1 MDTGIDDGG
10 GGNINININIATATV
25 HWSKTLA
32 AGCCPPGL
40 GPNENV
46 SVGCVWADPGDRGQV
61 RQAGGGDRISDVFIA
76 PVLVQLSTNLREV
89 SLLKALT

>member
-10 GGNINININIATATV
+10 GGNINMNINININITTATV
-25 HWSKTLA
+25 HWSKTLV

-46 SVGCVWADPGDRGQV
+46 SC
-61 RQAGGGDRISDVFIA
+61 
-76 PVLVQLSTNLREV
+76 LSLG
-89 SLLKALT
+89 

>member
-76 PVLVQLSTNLREV
+76 PVLVQLSTILREV
-89 SLLKALT
+89 FLLKALT

>member
-10 GGNINININIATATV
+10 GGNINININININTATATV

-46 SVGCVWADPGDRGQV
+46 SC
-61 RQAGGGDRISDVFIA
+61 
-76 PVLVQLSTNLREV
+76 LSLG
-89 SLLKALT
+89 